1 MLAVIKYIAI
11 DMNKIHDAGT
21 GIYLDEVIYNYE
33 KYRHA
38 HGKYP
43 EVVPITLQAI
53 TGYETLEVLT
63 NKANTHHESLANIL

>member
-1 MLAVIKYIAI
+1 MMLVQR
-11 DMNKIHDAGT
+11 M
-21 GIYLDEVIYNYE
+21 GIYLDVLIYNNYE

-43 EVVPITLQAI
+43 EVVPIILQAI